1 VSASDLPTAVRAVV
15 VGGGIAGTSVAYH
28 LAALGWRDVLLLE
41 QNELSAGTTWHA
53 AGAVGRLRVTGS
65 LARMNDRSAKLYE
78 RLEAETG
85 VPTGYK
91 QVGGLAL
98 AQREERMTQL
108 RRTGAM
114 AEHFGVEVHIISPAE
129 AAEIWPLAN
138 LSDIIGA
145 AWLPH
150 DGRAEPAQLPRAI
163 GEGARQH
170 GATICEGVRVL
181 SLLQENGRVTGV
193 RTDRGDVAAE
203 TVVLACGM
211 WTRQL
216 ALDCGVSVPLH
227 PVEHHYLL
235 SNSTGQDL
243 DNAPVTRDLD
253 GTIYFRGDGDGILI
267 GAFQPQ
273 SKPWLVDRV
282 PDDFAFSLLE
292 PDWEHFEEP
301 LAEGYAR
308 LPILREIG
316 FRQFVNGPESFTPDG
331 NLIMGETPEVAG
343 LYVLAGFNSSGLAFG
358 GGAGEA
364 LAQWIVGGAQP
375 FDLWTVDIRR
385 FGPWQNNR
393 AFLRARTVETLG
405 LHFRLAAPNLE
416 PEHGRDLRRS
426 PLHDRLA
433 AHGAWFGQKMGSER
447 PYWFAGPGQR
457 PSVVYGFGRQ
467 NWFENHRREHMAA
480 REAVAV
486 FDQSSFGKF
495 TLAGPDACALLQR
508 LCGNDVD
515 VEIGRVVYTG
525 MFNERGAFESD
536 LTIIRVASEEFL
548 AITGTAQVIRDQA
561 WIRRQIG
568 PGEKVVLVDVTSANG
583 VLGVMGPHAR
593 ALLQP
598 LTDSDLSDGAFP
610 FGTSRTIGIG
620 HATCRALRLTY
631 VGELGWELHVPADQ
645 ATLLY
650 DAIWQ
655 AGPTQGLVNAGHY
668 AINSLRLEKGYRAW
682 GADITTD
689 DTPLEAGLGFA
700 VAWDKAAAFL
710 GRDALLAQRATGI
723 GHKRMVS
730 IVLDDPEPVLWG
742 GERFFRDGV
751 TAGFTTSG
759 AYGHAIGAA
768 VGLGYVHAGEPVTP
782 EFLAAAHW
790 EVDVAGSLVPARVAF
805 APPYDPQ
812 RTRILA

>member
-1 VSASDLPTAVRAVV
+1 
-15 VGGGIAGTSVAYH
+15 
-28 LAALGWRDVLLLE
+28 
-41 QNELSAGTTWHA
+41 
-53 AGAVGRLRVTGS
+53 
-65 LARMNDRSAKLYE
+65 
-78 RLEAETG
+78 
-85 VPTGYK
+85 
-91 QVGGLAL
+91 
-98 AQREERMTQL
+98 
-108 RRTGAM
+108 
-114 AEHFGVEVHIISPAE
+114 
-129 AAEIWPLAN
+129 
-138 LSDIIGA
+138 
-145 AWLPH
+145 
-150 DGRAEPAQLPRAI
+150 
-163 GEGARQH
+163 
-170 GATICEGVRVL
+170 
-181 SLLQENGRVTGV
+181 
-193 RTDRGDVAAE
+193 
-203 TVVLACGM
+203 
-211 WTRQL
+211 
-216 ALDCGVSVPLH
+216 
-227 PVEHHYLL
+227 
-235 SNSTGQDL
+235 
-243 DNAPVTRDLD
+243 
-253 GTIYFRGDGDGILI
+253 
-267 GAFQPQ
+267 
-273 SKPWLVDRV
+273 
-282 PDDFAFSLLE
+282 
-292 PDWEHFEEP
+292 
-301 LAEGYAR
+301 
-308 LPILREIG
+308 
-316 FRQFVNGPESFTPDG
+316 
-331 NLIMGETPEVAG
+331 
-343 LYVLAGFNSSGLAFG
+343 
-358 GGAGEA
+358 
-364 LAQWIVGGAQP
+364 
-375 FDLWTVDIRR
+375 
-385 FGPWQNNR
+385 
-393 AFLRARTVETLG
+393 
-405 LHFRLAAPNLE
+405 
-416 PEHGRDLRRS
+416 
-426 PLHDRLA
+426 
-433 AHGAWFGQKMGSER
+433 MGSER

-593 ALLQP
+593 ALLQS

-710 GRDALLAQRATGI
+710 GRGALLAQRATGI